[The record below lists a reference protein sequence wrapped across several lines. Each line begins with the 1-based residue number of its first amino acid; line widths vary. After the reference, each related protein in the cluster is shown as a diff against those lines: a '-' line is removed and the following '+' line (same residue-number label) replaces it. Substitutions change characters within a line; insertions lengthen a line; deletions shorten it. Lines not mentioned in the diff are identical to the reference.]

1 MTYPPPFQE
10 TWLQQYA
17 RERVYPH
24 GTSVKGFLLFIGSF
38 LAVYI
43 GAWVMVYGATVMW
56 PLAVLG
62 ALMLAA
68 GFLGLLAPVYA
79 IRAHGRKSH
88 HDHLVRMAKIYEEH
102 HLMMRTIFAA
112 NGLQYSEVD
121 NSGHLVVQGEVVS
134 G

>member
-1 MTYPPPFQE
+1 MTYPPPFSE
-10 TWLQQYA
+10 SRLQQFA
-17 RERVYPH
+17 RERIYPL
-24 GTSVKGFLLFIGSF
+24 GTGSTVLLLFVAFLLI
-38 LAVYI
+38 YT
-43 GAWVMVYGATVMW
+43 GAWVMAYGATVMW

-68 GFLGLLAPVYA
+68 GVLGVLAPVYA
-79 IRAHGRKSH
+79 IRAHGRKSD

-121 NSGHLVVQGEVVS
+121 NSGHLVVKGEAVS